1 MTGGEDTDREGERDD
16 EERKSTCLF
25 SADACRIVLS
35 SCPGSSAFYISGSS
49 SERGRGGRGQ
59 GELLTWL
66 QYAVRCMRLCF
77 TEWKR
82 FPTISRSLLS
92 LLIVICMHVS
102 GVLSPSCQPPSG
114 TARSVACIFCGRHA
128 CRRTHK
134 DYLRRVDPH
143 FRCF

>member
-1 MTGGEDTDREGERDD
+1 MTGGIQRGRD
-16 EERKSTCLF
+16 EIMKKESRHVF
-25 SADACRIVLS
+25 SPQGACRIVLS
-35 SCPGSSAFYISGSS
+35 SCPGSSASYISGSRR
-49 SERGRGGRGQ
+49 EGKRRQ
-59 GELLTWL
+59 GELRPRPWL
-66 QYAVRCMRLCF
+66 QSAVRCMRRCF